1 VRQKFL
7 TTTLIAGALAAL
19 GACAAPAAQPTAAPA
34 QPTIAL
40 PASAAAPGPSAPAA
54 QQPAAAPI
62 SLGVTASGE
71 VTARRIADLGFRVP
85 GTVLEVLV
93 EEGAQVTEG
102 QELARLDTAEL
113 ELQIKQAEAG
123 LAGAQANYERLVEGA
138 SAEEVAAARAQ
149 VAQAQAQLRTAQGS
163 VTDQDIAA
171 AEAALRQAQA
181 RQAEVRG
188 GPKSADVTQAQSAV
202 DQARANL
209 DIQRTNLSAAKTSA
223 QLQIEQAANALR
235 DAQKAYSDIYWN
247 NRNIEAQLAKF
258 DRELPEELV
267 QAEEQAMRQ
276 VESAEARLEQA
287 KLAYDQASQNEVD
300 GIAAGEAQLR
310 TAEANLGRVLDGA
323 TADLVAGADAAVAQ
337 AQANLNKLRGDQR
350 AGQLAAAQAG
360 VSAAQANVARITADP
375 SAATLAGAMAQV
387 QQAEA
392 GLEAAKLNRDK
403 AVLKAPFAGVVSIVS
418 IDPGDGVGQA
428 AQQPAVQIVD
438 VSELRVEVN
447 ISDTDV
453 ARVREGQPVEVRVD
467 AVPGEVFAGTVS
479 YVAPTATVAGNVRT
493 YQVRVTLERQ
503 DGLRSGM
510 SARVNI
516 LIEG

>member
-1 VRQKFL
+1 MRQKLL
-7 TTTLIAGALAAL
+7 TTTLIAGTLAAL

-34 QPTIAL
+34 QATMTLPT
-40 PASAAAPGPSAPAA
+40 SAAPAQEATSPA
-54 QQPAAAPI
+54 QQPGAAPMA
-62 SLGVTASGE
+62 LGVTASGE
-71 VTARRIADLGFRVP
+71 VTARRTADLAFRLP

-93 EEGAQVTEG
+93 EEGAVVQEG

-123 LAGAQANYERLVEGA
+123 LAGARASYERLLEGA

-149 VAQAQAQLRTAQGS
+149 VAQAQAQLRSAQGA

-171 AEAALRQAQA
+171 AEAALQQALA

-188 GPKSADVTQAQSAV
+188 GPKPADLAQAQSAA

-209 DIQRTNLSAAKTSA
+209 DIQRTNLSAAKTNA
-223 QLQIEQAANALR
+223 ELQIEQAANALR
-235 DAQKAYSDIYWN
+235 DAQKIYSDVYWN
-247 NRNIEAQLAKF
+247 NRTIEAQLAKF

-267 QAEEQAMRQ
+267 QAEEQALRQ
-276 VESAEARLEQA
+276 VESAEARLEQVKLGYEQA
-287 KLAYDQASQNEVD
+287 KQNEID
-300 GIAAGEAQLR
+300 GIAAAEAQVR
-310 TAEANLGRVLDGA
+310 TAEAGLRRVLDGA
-323 TADLVAGADAAVAQ
+323 TADLIAGADAAVAQ
-337 AQANLNKLRGDQR
+337 ARANLNKLRGDQR

-392 GLEAAKLNRDK
+392 AVEAAKLNRDK
-403 AVLKAPFAGVVSIVS
+403 AALLAPFGGVVSIVG
-418 IDPGDGVGQA
+418 IDPGDAVGGA

-467 AVPGEVFAGTVS
+467 AVPDEVFAGTVS
-479 YVAPTATVAGNVRT
+479 YVAPTATLVGNVRT
-493 YQVRVTLERQ
+493 YQVRVTLDRQ
-503 DGLRSGM
+503 AGLRAGM